1 METVR
6 FPAVIRISRET
17 WEIIGVEYADAEPG
31 QLLAWGERL
40 LRALETTQEARRT
53 REAREAAEREG
64 EDHV

>member
-6 FPAVIRISRET
+6 FPAVTRISRET

-40 LRALETTQEARRT
+40 LRSMEATQDARRT
-53 REAREAAEREG
+53 REALEAAEREG